1 MCQVFITEISGL
13 KGRLAAQDLELVQVR
28 QELSKVQRVTRA
40 MREELEGMSIGE
52 GVDRR
57 QYTLPQGYTLV
68 PEL

>member
-1 MCQVFITEISGL
+1 MTEISGL
-13 KGRLAAQDLELVQVR
+13 KVRLVAQDLELVQVR
-28 QELSKVQRVTRA
+28 EELSKVKRVTRA
-40 MREELEGMSIGE
+40 MREELEGMAIGE